1 VGINLR
7 PFLYYSSSHHSI
19 MTSPTLAQLKKS
31 VDQMIANQGPDAPAA
46 WWIYTNEDVYLFDND
61 GDEIY
66 QEQEVCEKVLG
77 NLHNY
82 DHIYTM
88 IQDAIEDELKTA

>member
-1 VGINLR
+1 
-7 PFLYYSSSHHSI
+7 
-19 MTSPTLAQLKKS
+19 
-31 VDQMIANQGPDAPAA
+31 MIANQGADAPAA
-46 WWIYTNEDVYLFDND
+46 WWIYTSEDVYLMDQSD
-61 GDEIY
+61 DEIY

>member
-1 VGINLR
+1 
-7 PFLYYSSSHHSI
+7 

-31 VDQMIANQGPDAPAA
+31 VDQMIANQGADAPAA
-46 WWIYTNEDVYLFDND
+46 WWIYTNEDVYLIDDRN

-66 QEQEVCEKVLG
+66 QDLEVCEKVLG

>member
-1 VGINLR
+1 
-7 PFLYYSSSHHSI
+7 

-31 VDQMIANQGPDAPAA
+31 VDQMIANQGADAPVA
-46 WWIYTNEDVYLFDND
+46 WWIFTNEDVYLMDND

-66 QEQEVCEKVLG
+66 QDHEVCQKVLG

-82 DHIYTM
+82 DHIYTT
-88 IQDAIEDELKTA
+88 IHDAIENESEMPSCALYLRELSL